1 MASYTVGSE
10 EMVRAND
17 SGGCF
22 VFVVAFS
29 PLAGSYV
36 R

>member
-1 MASYTVGSE
+1 MASYKLGSE

-29 PLAGSYV
+29 PLASSYV